1 MIEEGCEMLRL
12 AVVLLAVSI
21 PGWPQQAGAGRLCP
35 EVITTLYMDW
45 LSGIPLETQARIELR
60 NCRRGQVDSLQVAA
74 WTAKSKEPALVVDT
88 GRDTISRLLLDGNV
102 FLLIMDGASDK
113 LVQVVVYDRGSFQ
126 LALQETTQG
135 KVRVQTSADKL
146 TLRIVEAEGLERV
159 VEFPVRAFVGLQP
172 VVPRPEPEEG
182 AQPAWRSERPTG
194 QAPKR

>member
-21 PGWPQQAGAGRLCP
+21 PGWPQQAEAGRVCP

-172 VVPRPEPEEG
+172 VVSRPEPEEG
-182 AQPAWRSERPTG
+182 AQPAWRSERPTW

>member
-159 VEFPVRAFVGLQP
+159 MEFPTQGSLLHEP
-172 VVPRPEPEEG
+172 GRPPADSPEAAES
-182 AQPAWRSERPTG
+182 ALRSGQSPE
-194 QAPKR
+194 QAPKG